1 MFRNIASK
9 AGLIGLTLVVG
20 AAGLEACSSS
30 DSGTTTATGG
40 TTSHTGGSTSTTG
53 GSTSTTGGST
63 STTGGST
70 SVAGTNSGAGTTGT
84 AGSGAGGA
92 GAGPFACAG
101 VMGNCDTWTT
111 FPQSTMN
118 SWGSGMFTGGITVF
132 PTTFVRDATGTDAIH
147 VTGMVTGY
155 GFGFGLYFSA
165 CSDLSKYTGVSF
177 KVKAGNA
184 TTTGIILQL
193 QTNADYPWEG
203 KAMQD
208 NKGAC
213 VPTDVTMPFSSCQVP
228 AKSETVTTTES
239 TVTVAWAD
247 LAGGMPVATV
257 DPKQII
263 GIQWALPWMPPATA
277 YAADITVSDVTLTG
291 GTGVSCA
298 MAAGGT
304 GAGGAGGSGGTGGA
318 ATGGGGAGGAAA
330 GSGGTGGA

>member
-1 MFRNIASK
+1 MFRNVASK
-9 AGLIGLTLVVG
+9 VGLIGLTLVVG
-20 AAGLEACSSS
+20 AVGLEACSSS
-30 DSGTTTATGG
+30 GSGTTTTTGG
-40 TTSHTGGSTSTTG
+40 TSSHTGGTSSSTG
-53 GSTSTTGGST
+53 GTSSSTGGT
-63 STTGGST
+63 SSSTGGTSSST
-70 SVAGTNSGAGTTGT
+70 GGTSSSTGGTGG
-84 AGSGAGGA
+84 GSAT
-92 GAGPFACAG
+92 GPFACAG
-101 VMGNCDTWTT
+101 IMGNCDTWTT
-111 FPQSTMN
+111 FPQSTTN

-132 PTTFVRDATGTDAIH
+132 PGTFVRDATGTDAIH

-228 AKSETVTTTES
+228 AKSATITTTES

-247 LAGGMPVATV
+247 LAGGMPTATV

-298 MAAGGT
+298 MGAGGT
-304 GAGGAGGSGGTGGA
+304 GAGGSGS
-318 ATGGGGAGGAAA
+318 GGAGGAAA